1 MFSLMVS
8 WKPSDKFVRNLNAN
22 HIFLVDPGP
31 SRSATKTYRQLFC
44 DLESAF
50 QIAGSDHAGSD
61 HLLNLSTQHETI
73 GGSLYGYL
81 VKLLAAILSNQ
92 SITLD
97 NIAPS
102 QKSVDPSNESA
113 PLSDMESL
121 VNEKLDHDL
130 ALSLAHLRE
139 RILRSTSR
147 ITLYTS
153 GTTGSPKPIR
163 QSISNLTRAV
173 QVAPKHDGDVW
184 GLAYQPTKIA
194 ALQVILQ
201 AICNGNTI
209 VNLFDRPI
217 DEARKF
223 VRSWNIS
230 HLSATPTY
238 FRLLAA
244 DSSPFPTVR
253 AVTVGGEVC
262 DTSLRSKL
270 EVLFPNAKF
279 RNVYATSEMGTLLH
293 SSGDCFEVTNSLRE
307 YVRIHEGRL
316 WIHQSLV
323 AENLHNQCIDGFWD
337 SGDEVQV
344 VEENP
349 LRLKITGR
357 RTDWINVGGT
367 KVNPHD
373 VEKILRDMPG
383 VLDARVF
390 GVANSVTGQIVAAE
404 LSKESGIELDLAMI
418 RRELQ
423 RMLPSTAVPRLMTV
437 RDTVTSSEALKKE
450 RRS

>member
-1 MFSLMVS
+1 MFSLIVS
-8 WKPSDKFVRNLNAN
+8 WKPSDKFVRNLNDN

-50 QIAGSDHAGSD
+50 QIAGSDHGGSD

-102 QKSVDPSNESA
+102 QKSVEPSNESA
-113 PLSDMESL
+113 PLSDMGSL

-194 ALQVILQ
+194 ALQVLLQ
-201 AICNGNTI
+201 AISNGNTI

-293 SSGDCFEVTNSLRE
+293 SSGDCFEVTESLRE
-307 YVRIHEGRL
+307 FVQVREDRL

-323 AENLHNQCIDGFWD
+323 AENLHDQCVDGFWD
-337 SGDEVQV
+337 SGDEIQV
-344 VEENP
+344 VGVNP
-349 LRLKITGR
+349 LRLQITGR

>member
-50 QIAGSDHAGSD
+50 QIAGSDHVGSD

-113 PLSDMESL
+113 PLADLESL
-121 VNEKLDHDL
+121 ANVKLDHDL

-139 RILRSTSR
+139 RIFRSTSR

-184 GLAYQPTKIA
+184 GLAYRPTKIA
-194 ALQVILQ
+194 ALQVLLQ
-201 AICNGNTI
+201 AISNGNTI

-293 SSGDCFEVTNSLRE
+293 SSDDCFDVTDSLRE
-307 YVRIHEGRL
+307 FVQVREGRL
-316 WIHQSLV
+316 WIHKSLV
-323 AENLHNQCIDGFWD
+323 AENLHDQCVDGFWD
-337 SGDEVQV
+337 SGDEVHV
-344 VEENP
+344 VDENP

-373 VEKILRDMPG
+373 VEKILREMPG
-383 VLDARVF
+383 VIDARVF

-404 LSKESGIELDLAMI
+404 LSKESGVEIDLTMI

-437 RDTVTSSEALKKE
+437 RDTVTSTETLKKE